1 MLSTKPFE
9 VPKSLLARLS
19 GVAPIDMAVAGIDSA
34 EMIESARAA
43 CKAKVIRPL
52 LIGKP
57 ERILALAHAAKW
69 SVDGFRVMDAQG
81 DEDIAR
87 TAVSLVR
94 AGQAQAIMKGDI
106 RTQILLRAVLDED
119 AGLRT
124 GQRLSH
130 LFHMTVP
137 GENRVL
143 YITDAA
149 VNVAPDAETM
159 CAIIENAVGMVH
171 RLGLAVPKVAVL
183 SATEIVDASLPSSV
197 VARDAAAMAQSRLG
211 RGAQVQGPL
220 AFDIAVSPKA
230 AAHKHVAGPVAGH
243 ADIIVVPN
251 IESGNAL
258 FKMMVHFMSATA
270 AGVVLG
276 AQCPIAVTS
285 RADPP
290 EAHLA
295 AAILCAIIAQA

>member
-1 MLSTKPFE
+1 MLSHKPFE
-9 VPKSLLARLS
+9 VPKSLLARLN
-19 GVAPIDMAVAGIDSA
+19 GVAPIGMAVAGIDSA
-34 EMIESARAA
+34 EMIESARTAFNA
-43 CKAKVIRPL
+43 RVIRPL

-57 ERILALAHAAKW
+57 ERILELAHAAKW
-69 SVDGFRVMDAQG
+69 SVDGFRVIDAQG
-81 DEDIAR
+81 DEEIAG
-87 TAVSLVR
+87 TAVALVR

-106 RTQILLRAVLDED
+106 RTQTLLRAVLDED

-124 GQRLSH
+124 HRRLTH

-137 GENRVL
+137 RDERVL

-149 VNVAPDAETM
+149 VNVAPDAETL
-159 CAIIENAVGMVH
+159 CEIILNAVEMVH
-171 RLGLAVPKVAVL
+171 LLGVAVPKVAVL

-197 VARDAAAMAQSRLG
+197 LARDAASMAQAKLG
-211 RGAQVQGPL
+211 SAAMVQGPL

-251 IESGNAL
+251 IETGNAL

-276 AQCPIAVTS
+276 AKCPIAVTS
-285 RADPP
+285 RSDPP

-295 AAILCAIIAQA
+295 AAVLCAILAQR